1 MVIQASIHA
10 ELFLRPKI
18 IHTEPFVNTVI
29 SHFYFYVLLD
39 KKKTELEIMTTKIVD
54 EIIDTKLL
62 NKLLSDATNGNL
74 QLDYP

>member
-1 MVIQASIHA
+1 M
-10 ELFLRPKI
+10 
-18 IHTEPFVNTVI
+18 
-29 SHFYFYVLLD
+29 FYWT
-39 KKKTELEIMTTKIVD
+39 KQKTELEIMTTKIVD